1 MGVSPKCFLIQ
12 SQTHHFLQPWKVV
25 RINVD
30 PSQLAAL
37 KALQDNFIK
46 AGGHGSLMKGTTSFS
61 FHHSTHKT
69 QAVTS
74 GCPHTGHK
82 RSSLVGL
89 LGSCHQVYKHYGLIL
104 PKWIFLYLDK
114 NGHGGGGWGG
124 TESTCYSK
132 AMENTGMDPEQSEP
146 PCFKVVQG
154 LPTHTLR
161 VRAFHP
167 PIHSNLCP
175 DTGSQGLCWR
185 QRSTPRSGPSAQD
198 GNGGIWILGPTS
210 RSWP

>member
-1 MGVSPKCFLIQ
+1 MLPHPK
-12 SQTHHFLQPWKVV
+12 SNPKTHHFLQHWKVV

-46 AGGHGSLMKGTTSFS
+46 AGGHGHGSLMKGATSLS

-89 LGSCHQVYKHYGLIL
+89 LRSCHQVYKQYGLIL

-114 NGHGGGGWGG
+114 NGDRGGGWGVRGDGDSMLLQSHGKDRNGPRAVG
-124 TESTCYSK
+124 TSLFQSC
-132 AMENTGMDPEQSEP
+132 TGTSQPHPE
-146 PCFKVVQG
+146 
-154 LPTHTLR
+154 
-161 VRAFHP
+161 
-167 PIHSNLCP
+167 
-175 DTGSQGLCWR
+175 SQGI
-185 QRSTPRSGPSAQD
+185 SSAYTFR
-198 GNGGIWILGPTS
+198 PV
-210 RSWP
+210 P